1 MKNPFVHVEL
11 QTGDTEKAKEFY
23 GGLLSWSLRDVPEW
37 GYTMIEVGEGTGG
50 GIAKNPEPDTPSHWL
65 AFIQVDDAQASTKK
79 VTELGGKVLKEV
91 SEIPSIGWYSVI
103 ADPTGAKVGLF
114 QPFSSGQGKAGN
126 I

>member
-11 QTGDTEKAKEFY
+11 QTGDTEKAKKFY
-23 GGLLSWSLRDVPEW
+23 GGLLGWTLRDVPEW

-50 GIAKNPEPDTPSHWL
+50 GIAKSPEPDTPSQWV

-91 SEIPSIGWYSVI
+91 SEIPSIDWFSVI

-114 QPFSSGQGKAGN
+114 QPFPSEQGKAGN
-126 I
+126 V